1 MKGQFRLPGGDLE
14 YAVVLCCGEP
24 ASSTDLEADCRAT
37 AYQRGTILAST
48 RIALHSKGMSAHP
61 GARTLRVLRRYADAR
76 ILSARN
82 VRYET

>member
-24 ASSTDLEADCRAT
+24 AGSTNLEADCGAT

-61 GARTLRVLRRYADAR
+61 ARALCACFADTQARVF
-76 ILSARN
+76 
-82 VRYET
+82 